1 MLTLD
6 QLATLAKGRLLSG
19 LADNHFDSDLDAAQQ
34 RLWENGLARQGPYA
48 TNRAWP
54 SYQPVA
60 ERETT

>member
-6 QLATLAKGRLLSG
+6 QLAALAKGRPLSG
-19 LADNHFDSDLDAAQQ
+19 LADNHFDGDLNTAQQ
-34 RLWENGLARQGPYA
+34 RLRENGLARQDPYP
-48 TNRAWP
+48 TNGAWP